1 MIIRDDIGTVRAP
14 APGADARP
22 TSRALGFRRD
32 LIALLLLTGP

>member
-1 MIIRDDIGTVRAP
+1 MIIRDDIGIVRAP

-22 TSRALGFRRD
+22 TSRPLVFRRD